1 MNQASHALEEIR
13 RTEMKAARRIE
24 DSRARAEE
32 IIEEAREDARRR
44 VDSAR
49 EEGRQEAQR
58 RLEQAIAEAEAAAA
72 SIRTQGLADAA
83 EVSGIT
89 DDSLAPVVEEMVR
102 VVLAPPSEPGS

>member
-1 MNQASHALEEIR
+1 VNQASHALEEIR

-49 EEGRQEAQR
+49 EEGRQEAHR
-58 RLEQAIAEAEAAAA
+58 RLERAITEAEARAA
-72 SIRTQGLADAA
+72 SIRAQGLAGTAQVA
-83 EVSGIT
+83 GIT
-89 DDSLAPVVEEMVR
+89 DESLGPVIEEMVK